1 MDAVLRTSNGF
12 EVARSSRSVIIDK
25 IALQISRNLCQYFGA
40 DTEVVD
46 KPVTYT
52 PQYSNLIRIAVGR
65 DLPASS
71 ALDFPVRNGGPGG
84 IAILGA
90 DGLTRVY
97 DYQAGLGAILLR
109 PLGEDQ
115 VELLVWGADE
125 EGLDIAARLVPM
137 LTGVG
142 QPDFVVAD
150 RKMLWGGAGEV
161 LAMGYFDHL
170 WNVTSE
176 SYLT

>member
-12 EVARSSRSVIIDK
+12 SIARSSRSAVIDR

-46 KPVTYT
+46 KSATYT
-52 PQYSNLIRIAVGR
+52 PQYSNMIRIAIGR

-71 ALDFPVRNGGPGG
+71 AHDYPIRIVGPGE
-84 IAILGA
+84 IVILGT

-97 DYQAGLGAILLR
+97 DSNAGLGAILLR
-109 PLGEDQ
+109 PLGDDQ
-115 VELLVWGADE
+115 VELLVWGSDE

-142 QPDFVVAD
+142 QPDFIVAD
-150 RKMLWGGAGEV
+150 KKMLWGGAGEV